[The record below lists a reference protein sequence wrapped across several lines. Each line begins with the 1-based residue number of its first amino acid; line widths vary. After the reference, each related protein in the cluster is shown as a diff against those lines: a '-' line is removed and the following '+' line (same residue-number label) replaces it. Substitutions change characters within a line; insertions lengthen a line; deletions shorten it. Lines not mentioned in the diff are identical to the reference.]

1 MENSYYS
8 NESCGIGEFLTKSHQ
23 GGVGLRFSCEM
34 PFGLLTPGKTPI
46 QPGCGGAE
54 LSGSFAFGADKRAV
68 SVGVVADGA
77 SAVVRD
83 CVSPPKNG
91 IIMIVA
97 MLPLTP

>member
-1 MENSYYS
+1 
-8 NESCGIGEFLTKSHQ
+8 
-23 GGVGLRFSCEM
+23 
-34 PFGLLTPGKTPI
+34 
-46 QPGCGGAE
+46 